1 MDPILLNLL
10 FTLLALTL
18 GILIGHLFNRAAR
31 HDAHV
36 ALEQAS
42 RTMLNLLAE
51 NERLENEV
59 EQMRDG
65 LDKLGQMKIGE
76 TKE

>member
-36 ALEQAS
+36 EG
-42 RTMLNLLAE
+42 
-51 NERLENEV
+51 V
-59 EQMRDG
+59 
-65 LDKLGQMKIGE
+65 
-76 TKE
+76 